1 MTGGAYLIIPFYG
14 NELSKQKVRGMCKRK
29 MHELYLSNSSR
40 IPNSLQRDLVVEVTV
55 A

>member
-1 MTGGAYLIIPFYG
+1 
-14 NELSKQKVRGMCKRK
+14 

-55 A
+55 AWDQDKHDEKYTRR